1 MPTSDAPLLIVNA
14 DDFGYDRSATD
25 LTIECFER
33 GQISSATAM
42 VHMADS
48 RNAAERARESGL
60 PTGLHINFTEEFTA
74 GDIPAAVKER
84 QARACEAIGAH
95 IDRRRWI
102 FDPRA
107 QRLVESAV
115 RDQFEQYESLFGGP
129 PSHVDGHNH
138 VHVCPN
144 VALARTITIDKRRN
158 ALWSW
163 PSVRTLG
170 ARARLLRRYLTSPR
184 AITTRYFFDISRLP
198 TEDGGELRRHLS
210 PALTSS
216 LEVMAHPRFP
226 HEREALQGRAWE
238 DTLATLR
245 VGSYLDLG

>member
-1 MPTSDAPLLIVNA
+1 MPTPDAPLLIVNA

-25 LTIECFER
+25 LTIECFR
-33 GQISSATAM
+33 RRQISSATAM

-60 PTGLHINFTEEFTA
+60 PTGLHINFTEEFN
-74 GDIPAAVKER
+74 GSDIPAAVKER
-84 QARACEAIGAH
+84 QARACRAIGAH
-95 IDRRRWI
+95 IGERRWI
-102 FDPRA
+102 FDPRV

-129 PSHVDGHNH
+129 PTHVDGHNH

-144 VALARTITIDKRRN
+144 VALARTITVDKRRN

-198 TEDGGELRRHLS
+198 TGDSGELLRHLS
-210 PALTSS
+210 PARTSS

-226 HEREALQGRAWE
+226 HELEALEGHGWE
-238 DTLATLR
+238 ETLASFR